1 MRRIGKFTAF
11 PGKGLLLWCQ
21 VIHIFKKQALPI
33 NKVEFLTGFLF
44 RKTLVE
50 HFLVNPMGNAAA
62 GRPSAKAQIGLVL
75 EGLTGNPE
83 GAQDTGKGNNAG
95 SFNVVIKDG
104 IAIHISVQDLG
115 SM

>member
-11 PGKGLLLWCQ
+11 RAKGFCSG
-21 VIHIFKKQALPI
+21 VRSSISSKKQALPI

-95 SFNVVIKDG
+95 SFNVSSLKTG
-104 IAIHISVQDLG
+104 
-115 SM
+115 